1 MLDFR
6 TADGVCTPAMRVP
19 AFTGAPLAIA
29 ICCGAMH
36 GARADWIR
44 EFKAEGL
51 YNSNVSRSNRPA
63 DRLDDFALGGSARVG
78 KFTQLADGLRL
89 AFTLDLDGQFFAEYQ
104 DLNNA
109 SAGATAS
116 LRYRFGLGA
125 RALFVRAEG
134 SVRWADFDDELQD
147 GVRTRVALVAGK
159 RVLERLELQVG
170 YVFDQTETRT
180 ELYDQEGHAGLVRAT
195 FDLTDRTQLSAEY
208 SRRHGQVISY
218 AVPPRP
224 DLPALA
230 NVGLEVNT
238 FGTPYVAYNLDAT
251 TQRAAFSIRHALT
264 QTLGLSLSYEW
275 QQTSRSH
282 VQYLNHVVL
291 AAVQF
296 SF

>member
-1 MLDFR
+1 MRAPAYSAVVVIVLCC
-6 TADGVCTPAMRVP
+6 AAAGGV
-19 AFTGAPLAIA
+19 
-29 ICCGAMH
+29 
-36 GARADWIR
+36 RADWIR

-63 DRLDDFALGGSARVG
+63 DRLDDFAFGASARVG
-78 KFTQLADGLRL
+78 KFTQLTDDLRL
-89 AFTLDLDGQFFAEYQ
+89 TFTIDLDSQLFAEFQ
-104 DLNNA
+104 DFNNA

-125 RALFVRAEG
+125 RAPFLRVEG

-147 GVRTRVALVAGK
+147 GVRTRVTVVAGK
-159 RVLERLELQVG
+159 RVLDRLELHAG

-180 ELYDQEGHAGLVRAT
+180 ELYDQEGHGGFVRAA
-195 FDLTDRTQLSAEY
+195 FDLTDSTQLTAEY
-208 SRRHGQVISY
+208 SLRRGQVVSY

-224 DLPALA
+224 DLVALA
-230 NVGLEVNT
+230 NERLEVDT

-251 TQRAAFSIRHALT
+251 THRAAFSIRQALT
-264 QTLGLSLSYEW
+264 QTLGLSLHYEW
-275 QQTSRSH
+275 QQTSDSH
-282 VQYLNHVVL
+282 VRYINHVVL